1 MTLSSE
7 QFTGRGLDAML
18 IVYSL
23 LDDHPASDTCESFIR
38 DHVKWFTTTLTLLE
52 AQAILTKVYDVDVNL
67 SSQQLSQF
75 SAGPI
80 EIITEL
86 KPLYPRISVIQ
97 TKKLGLWRKSY
108 EPTVKGIN
116 YILT

>member
-7 QFTGRGLDAML
+7 QFTVRGLDAIL

-23 LDDHPASDTCESFIR
+23 LDDHPASDACESFIR
-38 DHVKWFTTTLTLLE
+38 DHVSWFTATLTLLE
-52 AQAILTKVYDVDVNL
+52 AQAILTKVYDVDINL

-80 EIITEL
+80 EIIEVGLPITLTSMQIADAL
-86 KPLYPRISVIQ
+86 KIDITDSILLQATR
-97 TKKLGLWRKSY
+97 TRGL
-108 EPTVKGIN
+108 TC
-116 YILT
+116 